1 MAGHSILLVDDDRS
15 IARLCQRLLERAEYE
30 VVACTDPTDALR
42 VLASRKMDLLI
53 SDIRMPVMDGF
64 ELISRCKQIQPSLA
78 VLVMTG
84 FGSVDTAIQA
94 LYRGVDGL
102 ILKPFENT
110 TDLVRVVQ
118 RVLDESRQKQDAARA
133 QALRPLFDVTEK
145 LLSQTSPEALEEM
158 LPQTMEHV
166 FNAPF
171 AGVIQTNGEQ
181 DAGRLV
187 MGAGLPVVGDETYPV
202 WEKMA
207 GHLCGVKSASIFST
221 AGPGDVEIR
230 ACLEELSWSGCMV
243 SVVLRN
249 EQQFVFFTGRRA
261 DSPPFTESDLELFG
275 ILARQAVVAM
285 ENNRLYTDLRNSIT
299 QLEESQRAL
308 IQAEKMAAVGRLSAT
323 LAHEINNPLQAVRNC
338 LHLANR
344 SDIGAEQ
351 RTNYLA
357 MTTTEVDRLVTTVRH
372 LLDFYRPGMLV
383 KEDVVLDN
391 VVERVLY
398 LLRAQMESQH
408 VQVVLNFEDGL
419 PHILGVKNQIQQVVF
434 NLLIN
439 AMDAMEEM
447 SGEKCIWIEGVVTGK
462 GQVVFSVEDSGSG
475 VSEEMRDKLFE
486 PFVSSKKQGT
496 GLGLSVSYGIIE
508 NHGGTM
514 QLGQPKHGQGARFE
528 VLLPIQEQPEP

>member
-1 MAGHSILLVDDDRS
+1 MAGQSILLVDDDRS

-30 VVACTDPTDALR
+30 VIACTDPTDALR
-42 VLASRKMDLLI
+42 VLDSRKMDLLI

-64 ELISRCKQIQPSLA
+64 ELITRCKQIQPSLA

-118 RVLDESRQKQDAARA
+118 RVLEESRQRQDAARA

-145 LLSQTSPEALEEM
+145 LLAQTSPEALGEM
-158 LPQTMEHV
+158 LPQTIEQV
-166 FNAPF
+166 FSAPY
-171 AGVIQTNGEQ
+171 AGVIQMNGGEST
-181 DAGRLV
+181 GRLV
-187 MGAGLPVVGDETYPV
+187 MSGGLPGPDEERFSA

-207 GHLCGVKSASIFST
+207 GLLSSVESAAIFSAS
-221 AGPGDVEIR
+221 GPGNLEIR
-230 ACLEELSWSGCMV
+230 ASLDELSWSGCMV
-243 SVVLRN
+243 SVVQRN
-249 EQQFVFFTGRRA
+249 DQRFVFFTSRRTDA
-261 DSPPFTESDLELFG
+261 QSFIESDLELFG

-285 ENNRLYTDLRNSIT
+285 ENNRLYTDLRNSII

-351 RTNYLA
+351 RMNYLA
-357 MTTTEVDRLVTTVRH
+357 MTTSEVDRLVTTVRH
-372 LLDFYRPGMLV
+372 LLDFYRPGKVV
-383 KEDVVLDN
+383 KEDVELST

-398 LLRAQMESQH
+398 LLRAQMESQS
-408 VQVVLNFEDGL
+408 VKISLEFEEGL
-419 PHILGVKNQIQQVVF
+419 PHILGVRNQIHQVVL

-439 AMDAMEEM
+439 AMDAMEEVG
-447 SGEKCIWIEGVVTGK
+447 GEKRIWIEGSLTGR
-462 GQVVFSVEDSGSG
+462 GTLEFSVEDSGPG
-475 VSEEMRDKLFE
+475 VADEMRDKLFE

-514 QLGQPKHGQGARFE
+514 QLGKPKHGQGARFE
-528 VLLPIQEQPEP
+528 VFFPIQEQPEP

>member
-1 MAGHSILLVDDDRS
+1 MSGQSILLVDDDRS

-30 VVACTDPTDALR
+30 VIACTDPTDALR

-171 AGVIQTNGEQ
+171 AGVIQTDGEQ
-181 DAGRLV
+181 GAGRLV
-187 MGAGLPVVGDETYPV
+187 MGAGLPAVEDGTYSA

-207 GHLCGVKSASIFST
+207 GLLSRVESASIFST
-221 AGPGDVEIR
+221 AGPGDVDMR
-230 ACLEELSWSGCMV
+230 ACLEELSWSGCMA

-249 EQQFVFFTGRRA
+249 EQQFVFFTGRQA

-351 RTNYLA
+351 RMNYLA
-357 MTTTEVDRLVTTVRH
+357 MTTTEVDRLVSTVRH
-372 LLDFYRPGMLV
+372 LLDFYRPGVLV
-383 KEDVVLDN
+383 KEDVNLDN

-408 VQVVLNFEDGL
+408 VQVALAFEEGL
-419 PHILGVKNQIQQVVF
+419 PRILGVKNQIQQVVF
-434 NLLIN
+434 NLLLN
-439 AMDAMEEM
+439 AMDAMESA
-447 SGEKCIWIEGVVTGK
+447 SGEKCIWIEGAVTGK
-462 GQVVFSVEDSGSG
+462 GWVVFSVEDSGTG
-475 VSEEMRDKLFE
+475 VSAEMRDKLFE